1 MVAGLQNAAPSH
13 ASLPES
19 PVPASTEYGTPW
31 IHIRDRLERHCYFV
45 MYSTLPAAPAHIIHQ
60 AGASGASG
68 ARVGAAADGR
78 GAHPRHAEAVAALR
92 GLNQQA
98 ADGGLFHAPAA
109 AAAGASSAPP
119 TPQPQAAAGVLIRR
133 TVQPRVLCSSA
144 SRSGKLPPSLQ
155 LLAAPRSL
163 VLVTPEQEVWL
174 QPVPYTQPFP
184 SEQ

>member
-1 MVAGLQNAAPSH
+1 
-13 ASLPES
+13 
-19 PVPASTEYGTPW
+19 
-31 IHIRDRLERHCYFV
+31 